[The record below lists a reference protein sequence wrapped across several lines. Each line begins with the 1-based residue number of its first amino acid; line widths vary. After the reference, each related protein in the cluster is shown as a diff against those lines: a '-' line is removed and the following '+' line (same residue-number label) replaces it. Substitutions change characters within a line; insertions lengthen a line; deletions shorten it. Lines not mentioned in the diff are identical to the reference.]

1 MLVAVHGLDDRGC
14 SNGLARGLKRFA
26 GGSSSLIRASLCSRP
41 GLLLLVLAACSPSAP
56 GGTAASTATR
66 PPITVRDLSQRVNS
80 QYVYLTKRRRDNSKA
95 YTLRADANVSES
107 AGQGTGRS
115 DFTNPH
121 IIFAERTGETLVAD
135 APHASIVE
143 SIVMTG
149 GVRARTSDGMA
160 LQCDTLTY
168 DEGSDRLHGRGHVL
182 VQTPRGE
189 RLSGDR
195 IEANLRLSEMQLT
208 HDRR

>member
-1 MLVAVHGLDDRGC
+1 
-14 SNGLARGLKRFA
+14 LKRRA
-26 GGSSSLIRASLCSRP
+26 GFLPELV
-41 GLLLLVLAACSPSAP
+41 VLAFAVACSSPPIAPSAP
-56 GGTAASTATR
+56 GPTPTR

-80 QYVYLTKRRRDNSKA
+80 EYVYLTKRRRDNTKA

-121 IIFAERTGETLVAD
+121 ITFAGRAGETLVAD

-143 SIVMTG
+143 SQKSIVMTG
-149 GVRARTSDGMA
+149 GVRARTSDGML

-182 VQTPRGE
+182 VKTPRGE

-195 IEANLRLSEMQLT
+195 IEANLRLSEMQLS
-208 HDRR
+208 HDRH

>member
-1 MLVAVHGLDDRGC
+1 MRRLRVA
-14 SNGLARGLKRFA
+14 A
-26 GGSSSLIRASLCSRP
+26 
-41 GLLLLVLAACSPSAP
+41 LLLLAACSSGPKSAP
-56 GGTAASTATR
+56 SSSAQ
-66 PPITVRDLSQRVNS
+66 PIMLRDISVRDNS
-80 QYVYLTKRRRDNSKA
+80 RYVYLTERRRDNSKV

-135 APHASIVE
+135 APRATIFE
-143 SIVMTG
+143 GRKSIVMSG
-149 GVRARTSDGMA
+149 GVHARTSDGML

-168 DEGSDRLHGRGHVL
+168 SEATDRLHGAGD
-182 VQTPRGE
+182 VQVVTPRGE

-195 IEANLRLSEMQLT
+195 IDANLRLSEMQLS

>member
-1 MLVAVHGLDDRGC
+1 VRRL
-14 SNGLARGLKRFA
+14 
-26 GGSSSLIRASLCSRP
+26 RP
-41 GLLLLVLAACSPSAP
+41 AALLLLAACSSAPHAGPSPSA
-56 GGTAASTATR
+56 A
-66 PPITVRDLSQRVNS
+66 PPITIRDISNRVNTR
-80 QYVYLTKRRRDNSKA
+80 YVYLTERRRDNSKV
-95 YTLRADANVSES
+95 YTLRADQNVSES

-135 APHASIVE
+135 APSATILE
-143 SIVMTG
+143 GQKSIVMTG
-149 GVRARTSDGMA
+149 GVHARTSDGML

-168 DEGSDRLHGRGHVL
+168 SELTDRLHGTGN
-182 VQTPRGE
+182 VQVVTPRGE

-195 IEANLRLSEMQLT
+195 IDANLRLSEMQLT

>member
-1 MLVAVHGLDDRGC
+1 
-14 SNGLARGLKRFA
+14 LKRKAAFLPGPVVLAFA
-26 GGSSSLIRASLCSRP
+26 
-41 GLLLLVLAACSPSAP
+41 AACSSAP
-56 GGTAASTATR
+56 TAPSPPR
-66 PPITVRDLSQRVNS
+66 PTPTKAPITVRDLSQRVNS
-80 QYVYLTKRRRDNSKA
+80 EYVYLTKRRRDNSKA

-121 IIFAERTGETLVAD
+121 IIFAERAGQTLVAD

-143 SIVMTG
+143 SRKSIVMTG
-149 GVRARTSDGMA
+149 GVRARTSDGML

-168 DEGSDRLHGRGHVL
+168 DEGSDRLHGRGNVL
-182 VQTPRGE
+182 VKTPRGE
-189 RLSGDR
+189 RLTGDR

-208 HDRR
+208 HDRH

>member
-1 MLVAVHGLDDRGC
+1 VKRAASRLLV
-14 SNGLARGLKRFA
+14 
-26 GGSSSLIRASLCSRP
+26 P
-41 GLLLLVLAACSPSAP
+41 LLLLAAACSGPPIGTSAP
-56 GGTAASTATR
+56 RSSPTR

-80 QYVYLTKRRRDNSKA
+80 QYVYLTKRKKDKSKA

-107 AGQGTGRS
+107 AGRGTGRS

-121 IIFAERTGETLVAD
+121 IIFAGRKGETLVAD

-143 SIVMTG
+143 SRKSIVMTG
-149 GVRARTSDGMA
+149 GVRARTNDGMA

-168 DEGSDRLHGRGHVL
+168 DEGSDRLHGSGHVL
-182 VQTPRGE
+182 VKTPRGE

-208 HDRR
+208 HDRH